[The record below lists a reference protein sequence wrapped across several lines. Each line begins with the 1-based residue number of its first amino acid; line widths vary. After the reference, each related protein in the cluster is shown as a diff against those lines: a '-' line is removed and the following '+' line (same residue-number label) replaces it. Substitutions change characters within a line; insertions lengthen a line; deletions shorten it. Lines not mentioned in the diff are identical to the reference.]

1 MAEASPACRLVSL
14 MPFASDCF
22 QPGPVN
28 SHDPGAS
35 RQARLWFYGA
45 DSPHQPQTTMSN
57 SNWVRT
63 QLSETY
69 TIFAS
74 NQRGALSPYHK
85 GRGTSRALGREPT
98 VVTAARAADRWPRLR
113 TSQRLDVGAS
123 GSRSP
128 QDGTQAAGFT
138 LLETLTALALAA
150 VIIVATTGLLHD
162 VILHFDRGT
171 QRVSEAEH
179 LLQAVDR
186 LAGDFASARFILRS
200 NVPGAPAP
208 QGRGALFTGD
218 SSNVTFV
225 AAGGVMAGPQGEEM
239 VKLSVEVDGEISR
252 LIRRRAA
259 WREPHAHFDDMPAQD
274 PVVMLEGRV
283 DISFS
288 YGQLTAQGALT
299 WTDTWS
305 GESGLPRFVRVIVR
319 EPNSGVDLLAEA
331 PFLVRVDAPAA
342 CARAPLSRRPTTA
355 SRRPARRPMSS
366 ADPAS
371 PRRPAHRQEVSAACP
386 SGHRGP
392 PALPTR
398 GGHPVESARPASGND
413 FG

>member
-1 MAEASPACRLVSL
+1 M
-14 MPFASDCF
+14 
-22 QPGPVN
+22 
-28 SHDPGAS
+28 
-35 RQARLWFYGA
+35 
-45 DSPHQPQTTMSN
+45 
-57 SNWVRT
+57 
-63 QLSETY
+63 
-69 TIFAS
+69 
-74 NQRGALSPYHK
+74 
-85 GRGTSRALGREPT
+85 SRADGPEPRA
-98 VVTAARAADRWPRLR
+98 VWAARAAKLCPRLR
-113 TSQRLDVGAS
+113 AAPRLGEGAR
-123 GSRSP
+123 G
-128 QDGTQAAGFT
+128 AGAREEWTDTGAFT

-162 VILHFDRGT
+162 VVLHFDRGA

-200 NVPGAPAP
+200 NVPGAPAS
-208 QGRGALFTGD
+208 QGAGALFTGD

-274 PVVMLEGRV
+274 PVAMLEGRV

-342 CARAPLSRRPTTA
+342 CARAAQPQANNGQPTPSAHANVERRSGQPKAAGASAGGVGCLSIGP
-355 SRRPARRPMSS
+355 S
-366 ADPAS
+366 
-371 PRRPAHRQEVSAACP
+371 RPAHPPEQGRT
-386 SGHRGP
+386 SG
-392 PALPTR
+392 
-398 GGHPVESARPASGND
+398 
-413 FG
+413 

>member
-1 MAEASPACRLVSL
+1 MVGR
-14 MPFASDCF
+14 
-22 QPGPVN
+22 
-28 SHDPGAS
+28 
-35 RQARLWFYGA
+35 ARR
-45 DSPHQPQTTMSN
+45 PIVPM
-57 SNWVRT
+57 
-63 QLSETY
+63 
-69 TIFAS
+69 
-74 NQRGALSPYHK
+74 
-85 GRGTSRALGREPT
+85 SRADGPAPKA
-98 VVTAARAADRWPRLR
+98 VWAARAAKLCPRLR
-113 TSQRLDVGAS
+113 AASHVDDGAHRA
-123 GSRSP
+123 GLP
-128 QDGTQAAGFT
+128 EDGTDADAFT

-239 VKLSVEVDGEISR
+239 VKLSVEVDGEVSR
-252 LIRRRAA
+252 LVRRRAA
-259 WREPHAHFDDMPAQD
+259 WREPPAHFDDMPPQD

-288 YGQLTAQGALT
+288 YGQLTPQGALT
-299 WTDTWS
+299 WSDTWS

-342 CARAPLSRRPTTA
+342 CARAAQPQANNGNLGAQANLERRSGQPKA
-355 SRRPARRPMSS
+355 AGAPAGGVGCL
-366 ADPAS
+366 AI
-371 PRRPAHRQEVSAACP
+371 
-386 SGHRGP
+386 GP
-392 PALPTR
+392 
-398 GGHPVESARPASGND
+398 ARPAPRPDQGRTSG
-413 FG
+413 

>member
-1 MAEASPACRLVSL
+1 MVGR
-14 MPFASDCF
+14 
-22 QPGPVN
+22 
-28 SHDPGAS
+28 
-35 RQARLWFYGA
+35 ARR
-45 DSPHQPQTTMSN
+45 PIVPM
-57 SNWVRT
+57 
-63 QLSETY
+63 
-69 TIFAS
+69 
-74 NQRGALSPYHK
+74 
-85 GRGTSRALGREPT
+85 SRADGPEPKA
-98 VVTAARAADRWPRLR
+98 VWAARAAKLCPRLR
-113 TSQRLDVGAS
+113 AASHVDDGAH
-123 GSRSP
+123 RARP
-128 QDGTQAAGFT
+128 PEDGTDADAFT

-186 LAGDFASARFILRS
+186 LAGDFASARFVLRS

-239 VKLSVEVDGEISR
+239 VKLSVEVDGEVSR
-252 LIRRRAA
+252 LVRRRAA
-259 WREPHAHFDDMPAQD
+259 WREPHAHFDDMPPQD

-288 YGQLTAQGALT
+288 YGQLTPQGALT
-299 WTDTWS
+299 WSDTWS

-342 CARAPLSRRPTTA
+342 CARAAQPQANNGNLGAQANLERRSGQPKA
-355 SRRPARRPMSS
+355 AGAPAGGVGCL
-366 ADPAS
+366 AI
-371 PRRPAHRQEVSAACP
+371 
-386 SGHRGP
+386 GP
-392 PALPTR
+392 
-398 GGHPVESARPASGND
+398 ARPAPRPDQGRTSG
-413 FG
+413 